1 MNGTNKK
8 IKLECFS
15 VILCTFAA
23 MKAFGNFVR
32 YNKEL
37 GINEYDITVYASF
50 FADNIQLHL
59 EYDDKGSWVYDG
71 LSYDDFAVRWDKD
84 PDSFCNALQKMI
96 KDEEL
101 SKLQDE
107 IEEKIGIRID
117 YFNFYPLCSFVDAI
131 VMELYFVLLK
141 PTIKY
146 IITELKEAK
155 EIVITNSDETKVTI
169 TNSQVME
176 SVVNAIKAKADEGK
190 HYETEKMV
198 RIDEIANNV
207 VMQSKFTFWVATFLR
222 EYFPNAKRRSNCCI
236 VSEPEQRLILRL
248 LTYFNLAPDNITL
261 TTARFRQLV
270 ICYHNLKMDEGYSV
284 LPVMGLV
291 PVTFVKYEDWHRK
304 SMDWTKTSLVLHPL
318 QEGETVTIGK
328 L

>member
-1 MNGTNKK
+1 M
-8 IKLECFS
+8 ERFS

-23 MKAFGNFVR
+23 MKAFGDFVR

-84 PDSFCNALQKMI
+84 PDRFCNALQKMI

-101 SKLQDE
+101 SKLQNE
-107 IEEKIGIRID
+107 IEEKTGIRID
-117 YFNFYPLCSFVDAI
+117 YFNFYPLCAFVDAI
-131 VMELYFVLLK
+131 VRERYFVLLK
-141 PTIKY
+141 RPTKDILS
-146 IITELKEAK
+146 ELKDAK
-155 EIVITNSDETKVTI
+155 EIVITNSDNTKVAI
-169 TNSQVME
+169 SNNQLIEAAVS
-176 SVVNAIKAKADEGK
+176 AIKANANEGK

-207 VMQSKFTFWVATFLR
+207 VMQSKFTFWIATFLR
-222 EYFPNAKRRSNCCI
+222 EYFPNAKRRSNCCM

-248 LTYFNLAPDNITL
+248 LTYFNLAPDNTTL

-270 ICYHNLKMDEGYSV
+270 ICYHNLKIDECYSV
-284 LPVMGLV
+284 FPEIGIV

-318 QEGETVTIGK
+318 QKGETVTIGK